1 MLTLIMKRG
10 SRLSRKPTPSLL
22 SDPKLRT
29 HFQSRNNSL
38 PLLGPEDTMESESE
52 TAFTLNRTATIE
64 GVEGQQGS
72 RPGSRQATRALHVGK
87 LRPKVENMG
96 KTGLGTIGRSNS
108 HADISVT
115 QAVPKKAKQGVFSVH
130 PESESVSSLSKSATG
145 LLPRK
150 SHYNSSPQ
158 KWSFQPFKHPVRS
171 ATPDLRGDLG
181 DLEAVKEALLRAV
194 AGVQPGDLRAKMR
207 VYHVYFGEILKTSGE
222 LFEVL
227 EVFQRGYEGLFE
239 DMQEKYTSE
248 VTKLQGEIIHL
259 QSGILR
265 EADERKSLL
274 AKIEKLSRENV
285 DLSETC
291 QSYEEKLSDYQEKLY
306 DIANVR
312 MDFYPPSQQA
322 WRVLNSELEYYH
334 GWKRNAE
341 REVKILKAKEKKLVQ
356 LMHVLKLKGYP
367 VEEVYRTEVKMSMSS
382 VHSEE
387 VQRDENESQRLVS
400 GRPKS
405 MPKPQTVPSLRL
417 EEVQPDVSSEEV
429 SAEVPS
435 AEMSLGRTL
444 SGLSTHFMTDE
455 LSPIK
460 LDSKDRH
467 KAF

>member
-1 MLTLIMKRG
+1 LSPEETL
-10 SRLSRKPTPSLL
+10 
-22 SDPKLRT
+22 
-29 HFQSRNNSL
+29 
-38 PLLGPEDTMESESE
+38 ESEAE
-52 TAFTLNRTATIE
+52 AAFTLNRTATIE
-64 GVEGQQGS
+64 KLAGQPGS
-72 RPGSRQATRALHVGK
+72 RPGSRQVARALCVGK
-87 LRPKVENMG
+87 LRPRVENMG
-96 KTGLGTIGRSNS
+96 KTGCGTIGRSNS
-108 HADISVT
+108 HADIYASQV
-115 QAVPKKAKQGVFSVH
+115 VPKKTKQAGISLH
-130 PESESVSSLSKSATG
+130 PEAEPVSSLSKSVTG
-145 LLPRK
+145 LPRK
-150 SHYNSSPQ
+150 SHFSPSPH
-158 KWSFQPFKHPVRS
+158 KWTLQPGKNPVRS
-171 ATPDLRGDLG
+171 ATPDLQYNRGDL
-181 DLEAVKEALLRAV
+181 DTVKEALLKAL
-194 AGVQPGDLRAKMR
+194 AGVGTGDLRAQMR

-222 LFEVL
+222 WLEVL
-227 EVFQRGYEGLFE
+227 EMFQRGYEGLFE

-265 EADERKSLL
+265 EADERTNLL
-274 AKIEKLSRENV
+274 TKIEKLSQENV
-285 DLSETC
+285 ELSDTC
-291 QSYEEKLSDYQEKLY
+291 QSYEEKLTDYQEKLY

-312 MDFYPPSQQA
+312 MDFFPPSQQA

-334 GWKRNAE
+334 GWKRSAE

-356 LMHVLKLKGYP
+356 LMHALKLKGYP
-367 VEEVYRTEVKMSMSS
+367 VEEVYKNEVKTSLSS

-417 EEVQPDVSSEEV
+417 DGVTPDVSSEEV
-429 SAEVPS
+429 SAAVPS

-460 LDSKDRH
+460 LDSKDHR